1 MSDKLIASLKFYNDQ
16 KSINFNGDFMVG
28 IYVRVSTEEQA
39 LNGFSIRAQIE
50 KLTAYCTIKEW
61 DIYDVYKDDGISGKN
76 IKDRKELLRLI
87 DDIKQKKV
95 NNILVYKIDR
105 LTRSTK
111 DLIELVDFFNL
122 NNCSFN
128 SFTENIDTL
137 SSTGRMFIKIIGIF
151 AEFERENISERV
163 RFGLER
169 KVKEGYSIASKNV
182 SYGYYKEKNNKIQK
196 IDEYQAYIV
205 RKIFNLYY
213 YGYSLSHIANYLNKY
228 KTKKN
233 NREWNCKNIKLILT
247 NPNYIGLVRYGINKK
262 NYFEIKGKHKKIL
275 SENIFYLINRSLNK
289 EKKFYCSCGR
299 KYLVK
304 ENKYYS
310 KKEKKYTKYKKIYCS
325 KCKKCFSL
333 NKIYEILKNED
344 ILGKKI
350 VVDSYQSINFQ

>member
-1 MSDKLIASLKFYNDQ
+1 MTKKYIS
-16 KSINFNGDFMVG
+16 FNGEFMVG

-50 KLTAYCTIKEW
+50 KLTAYCNIKDW

-76 IKDRKELLRLI
+76 ISDRKELLRLI
-87 DDIKQKKV
+87 NDIKLKKV

-163 RFGLER
+163 KFGLER
-169 KVKEGYSIASKNV
+169 KVKEGYSIASKNI

-196 IDEYQAYIV
+196 IDEYKAYIV
-205 RKIFNLYY
+205 RKIFYLYY
-213 YGYSLSHIANYLNKY
+213 YGYSLSSIANYLNKY
-228 KTKKN
+228 RTRKN
-233 NREWNCKNIKLILT
+233 NREWNYKNIRLILT
-247 NPNYIGLVRYGINKK
+247 NPNYIGLVRYGINKQ
-262 NYFEIKGKHKKIL
+262 NYFEIKGKHRKILDEKIYYLVNKKI
-275 SENIFYLINRSLNK
+275 
-289 EKKFYCSCGR
+289 KKVKQFYCSCGR
-299 KYLVK
+299 KFLIK
-304 ENKYYS
+304 ENKYYL
-310 KKEKKYTKYKKIYCS
+310 KKENKYIKYKKIYCN

-333 NKIYEILKNED
+333 NKIYQLLGYKD
-344 ILGKKI
+344 ILNKKI
-350 VVDSYQSINFQ
+350 VVDSYQSIIVQET